1 MMTNNYAS
9 QSTEARNSAVVN
21 FSSNSSYSNKI
32 EIPVRGFSRDSIIT
46 WVGEAV
52 EVERKD
58 VRFCGWIEGGKSI
71 EVHLTKD
78 YFTKNYN
85 VDYTIFDDGKVN
97 MEKSGS
103 IDLYFKVLKGTNIN
117 KAVWAITRALEELP
131 YYFVTSIDSNE
142 IEAIEEAEVSE
153 APVLDEAPCL
163 EDDYTIE
170 EVCDGFYEIVFNDD
184 EEDDITDEG
193 YFIKGLAY
201 VRESLE
207 DVDVVSMVK
216 ESMGDLF
223 NDPYTMESIMRGG
236 VFDQEKFTDA
246 LWDIVWEEHLC
257 GLTDEALE
265 AETRYYT
272 DFDALCLQM
281 CDFGDVVNR
290 VVDVIEEYY
299 NNYLPSYLDQFGE
312 CVITV
317 YWNRFSEADMKMLIE
332 NEEVALAVRDVLLSD
347 NVILDKDGFLV
358 YDDGVYLTV
367 DYNKIAKKVAA

>member
-1 MMTNNYAS
+1 MKNQVNNS
-9 QSTEARNSAVVN
+9 QSTAAVNSAVVN

-78 YFTKNYN
+78 YFSKNYN

-103 IDLYFKVLKGTNIN
+103 IDLDFKVLKGTNIN

-142 IEAIEEAEVSE
+142 IEAIEDAEISE
-153 APVLDEAPCL
+153 APSLDEAPML
-163 EDDYTIE
+163 
-170 EVCDGFYEIVFNDD
+170 
-184 EEDDITDEG
+184 EEDDITEDG
-193 YFIKGLAY
+193 YSVAGLVY
-201 VRESLE
+201 VRENLW
-207 DVDVVSMVK
+207 DVEIVPMLK
-216 ESMGDLF
+216 ESMGNLF
-223 NDPYTMESIMRGG
+223 NDPYTMENIMRGG
-236 VFDQEKFTDA
+236 VLDQEKFADA

-272 DFDALCLQM
+272 DFDALCLQICGAVAAYDEVM
-281 CDFGDVVNR
+281 R
-290 VVDVIEEYY
+290 VVKEKSDSTCGAQGFSWD
-299 NNYLPSYLDQFGE
+299 L
-312 CVITV
+312 
-317 YWNRFSEADMKMLIE
+317 FSEETMLTLFDNDSLVEQIRD
-332 NEEVALAVRDVLLSD
+332 ALFDSVGCSDILL
-347 NVILDKDGFLV
+347 
-358 YDDGVYLTV
+358 YDDCLYLWY
-367 DYNKIAKKVAA
+367 DNDSYKAYIVAA

>member
-1 MMTNNYAS
+1 MMTNNFAS

-21 FSSNSSYSNKI
+21 FSNNSYDSNKI
-32 EIPVRGFSRDSIIT
+32 EIPILGFSRDSIIT

-52 EVERKD
+52 ENKRKD
-58 VRFCGWIEGGKSI
+58 VSFCGYIEGGKSI

-78 YFTKNYN
+78 YFSKNYN
-85 VDYTIFDDGKVN
+85 VMYTIFDDGKVN
-97 MEKSGS
+97 MEKSDS
-103 IDLYFKVLKGTNIN
+103 IDLGFKVLSGTNIN
-117 KAVWAITRALEELP
+117 KAVGAITRALEELP
-131 YYFVTSIDSNE
+131 FYFVTSIDSNE
-142 IEAIEEAEVSE
+142 IEAIEDAEISE
-153 APVLDEAPCL
+153 APVLDEAPSL
-163 EDDYTIE
+163 
-170 EVCDGFYEIVFNDD
+170 

-193 YFIKGLAY
+193 YFIEGLAY

-216 ESMGDLF
+216 ESMGVLF
-223 NDPYTMESIMRGG
+223 NDPYTMESIMCGG
-236 VFDQEKFTDA
+236 ILDQEKFADA
-246 LWDIVWEEHLC
+246 LWNIVWEEHLC

-290 VVDVIEEYY
+290 VVDVIKEYY
-299 NNYLPSYLDQFGE
+299 NNYFPSYLDQFGE

-317 YWNRFSEADMKMLIE
+317 YWNRFSEADMMMLIE
-332 NEEVALAVRDVLLSD
+332 NEEVALAVRDMLLSD

>member
-1 MMTNNYAS
+1 MMTNNFTS

-21 FSSNSSYSNKI
+21 FSNNSYYSDKI
-32 EIPVRGFSRDSIIT
+32 QIPILGFSRDSIIT
-46 WVGEAV
+46 WVGKAV

-78 YFTKNYN
+78 YFSKNYN

-103 IDLYFKVLKGTNIN
+103 IDLDFKVLKGTNIN

-142 IEAIEEAEVSE
+142 IEAIEDAEISE
-153 APVLDEAPCL
+153 APVLDEAPSL
-163 EDDYTIE
+163 EEAPMLY
-170 EVCDGFYEIVFNDD
+170 
-184 EEDDITDEG
+184 EDDITDEG

-223 NDPYTMESIMRGG
+223 NDPYTMESVMRGG
-236 VFDQEKFTDA
+236 VFDQEKFADA
-246 LWDIVWEEHLC
+246 LWSIVWEEHLC

-299 NNYLPSYLDQFGE
+299 NNYIPSYLDQFGE

-317 YWNRFSEADMKMLIE
+317 YWNRFSEADMMMLIE
-332 NEEVALAVRDVLLSD
+332 NKEVALAVRDVLLSD